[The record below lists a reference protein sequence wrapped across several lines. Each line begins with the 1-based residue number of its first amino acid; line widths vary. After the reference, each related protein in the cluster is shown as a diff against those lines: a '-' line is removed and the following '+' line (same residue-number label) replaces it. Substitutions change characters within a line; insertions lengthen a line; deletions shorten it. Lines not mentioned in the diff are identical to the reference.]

1 MGALLRVLLTRL
13 SPLLE
18 ELLRHFGT
26 LLVRFFLWLKVARF
40 GIFLIKAGVFLG
52 LLKGM
57 ADLIAGTLN
66 SLIVAM
72 PPMLSDGIGRVLPDN
87 FSLCI
92 SAILMAKFAVWAF
105 TIKDRLI
112 GMVGL

>member
-1 MGALLRVLLTRL
+1 MGALLRILLTRL

-40 GIFLIKAGVFLG
+40 GIFLIKAGVILG
-52 LLKGM
+52 LVEVM
-57 ADLIAGTLN
+57 ADLIASGIDR
-66 SLIVAM
+66 LIVSM
-72 PPMLSDGIGRVLPDN
+72 PPMLADGIGRVLPDN
-87 FSLCI
+87 FSLCV